1 MKQAG
6 TKGMKRALGFA
17 AVGIA
22 AALFAG
28 CSPAVPASPTFTADV
43 GPIFMSHCVRCHGA
57 GGTLQG
63 DPIPGM
69 GDPLDGGLQTL
80 PTGGYLD
87 QYDDPAACPDGST
100 TPCKHGAYY
109 YATNPLGKVLMTS
122 YLHPQA
128 GTTAMPLPPAPRLS
142 SWELEVVDRWLANP
156 AR

>member
-6 TKGMKRALGFA
+6 AKWMKRALGFA

-57 GGTLQG
+57 GDRLNG
-63 DPIPGM
+63 DPLPGG
-69 GDPLDGGLQTL
+69 GDPLDGGLVRL
-80 PTGGYLD
+80 ASEGRFNV
-87 QYDDPAACPDGST
+87 YDDPPNCTEPDNR
-100 TPCKHGAYY
+100 PCRGAAYY
-109 YATNPLGKVLMTS
+109 AKNALGLAEIQGD
-122 YLHPQA
+122 LHGNGVQ
-128 GTTAMPLPPAPRLS
+128 MPLPPAPALS

-156 AR
+156 AP